1 MVKKLT
7 TLSLV
12 FAVLLSCFAGCG
24 ANRKEDSTQPQQ
36 SAGYVQEEISVPLED
51 GYSQDMV
58 MLPDGRLWMAVNSTD
73 GKSTVLLTSNEART
87 EWEKTEA
94 LPDEVLASGGVWS
107 VTLSDLG
114 EMYVITCKGDGE
126 ETPRTFRYWYQAPGA
141 NIKEVTLHAA
151 DMEFDEHTMLFEAEF
166 IAEGTVLQSVMGSSM
181 RQIDLRTGEI
191 SENKDDKKIR
201 PLHIQKAGDTV
212 YLTGYDSVAMY
223 RDGEIHMPESPAE
236 KQISGEQKANEGNSN
251 SKLTFW
257 VSPDEYLFFTTREGL
272 YSCVPGGNITEQLIS
287 GERSV
292 FGDPG
297 FHAISL
303 VGAPDHSFYVF
314 GGLTSPKLYHYVYDP
329 ELATGVSESLTIY
342 MLHGEGGTYTQEN
355 MEKIVNQFG
364 IANPSVDIHLEF
376 GIEEDNAMTEAD
388 AIRTL
393 NTRILS
399 GEGPDI
405 LYLDGMNIDT
415 FLDKNVL
422 MDISPV
428 LAESSPLVDI
438 VTRCYEEDGK
448 ICALPT
454 AFSIPAIYGPKT
466 IISQIHDLDS
476 LLEAAENRDPS
487 VYDSTAGILLPQDL
501 GDRLYDACSSA
512 WFREDG
518 TLDGEKLE
526 AFYDAMAKLYALDAE
541 YRVPY
546 ADFLEEAAAEG
557 DIGPTPQHYTGF
569 HGGIAAMEKEYF
581 SFGSLNGMNDW
592 SCTLAGDQN
601 FEGNDVLPLN
611 LQESGVFI
619 PRQILGIVSGTK
631 NQGAAEKFLRF
642 VLSPEIQIGSGYVGF
657 PVNRAAM
664 DQLISEDQTTT
675 QSFGFGDVHA
685 TALWPD
691 SERRQ
696 MLNDW
701 VDQLTTPASVN
712 WMIRDMIL
720 QQLDPCCSGEITA
733 KEAADA
739 AIKALNL
746 YLAE

>member
-7 TLSLV
+7 ILSLV

-36 SAGYVQEEISVPLED
+36 SAGYVQEEISVPLDE

-73 GKSTVLLTSNEART
+73 EKSTVLLTSNEART

-126 ETPRTFRYWYQAPGA
+126 ETPRTFRYWYQAPGEA
-141 NIKEVTLHAA
+141 IKEVTLHAA
-151 DMEFDEHTMLFEAEF
+151 DMEFDEHTMMFEAEF
-166 IAEGTVLQSVMGSSM
+166 ITKGKVLQRGEDSSM
-181 RQIDLRTGEI
+181 REIDLTTGEI
-191 SENKDDKKIR
+191 GENKDDKKFR
-201 PLHIQKAGDTV
+201 PFHIQKAGDTV

-223 RDGEIHMPESPAE
+223 RDGEIQMPESPAE
-236 KQISGEQKANEGNSN
+236 KQISAEQKANEGNSN

-272 YSCVPGGNITEQLIS
+272 YSCVPGGTITEQLIS

-303 VGAPDHSFYVF
+303 VGAPDDSFYVF
-314 GGLTSPKLYHYVYDP
+314 GGLTSPKLYHYVYAP
-329 ELATGVSESLTIY
+329 EITTGGSESLTIY

-376 GIEEDNAMTEAD
+376 GIEEDNAITEAD

-422 MDISPV
+422 VDISSV
-428 LAESSPLVDI
+428 LAESGPLVDA

-448 ICALPT
+448 VCALPT
-454 AFSIPAIYGPKT
+454 AFAIPAIYGPKT
-466 IISQIHDLDS
+466 VISQIHDLDS
-476 LLEAAENRDPS
+476 LLEAAENRDAS
-487 VYDSTAGILLPQDL
+487 VYESVSGNLFAVYM
-501 GDRLYDACSSA
+501 GDNLYDACSPA

-526 AFYDAMAKLYALDAE
+526 EFYDAMARLFAMDQE
-541 YRVPY
+541 YRAPY
-546 ADFLEEAAAEG
+546 SDFLEEVAAEG
-557 DIGPTPQHYTGF
+557 GVEPFTQHYSGF
-569 HGGIAAMEKEYF
+569 LGGMDAMEKKYF
-581 SFGSLNGMNDW
+581 SYGSLNGMDAW
-592 SCTLAGDQN
+592 SNTLAGDQN
-601 FEGNDVLPLN
+601 FEGNEVLPLN
-611 LQESGVFI
+611 LQASGVFI
-619 PRQILGIVSGTK
+619 PRRILGVLSGTK
-631 NQGAAEKFLRF
+631 NQSAAEKFIRF
-642 VLSPEIQIGSGYVGF
+642 VLSPEIQVDSGYVGF
-657 PVNRAAM
+657 PVNCSGL
-664 DQLISEDQTTT
+664 DQVISEDRTTT
-675 QSFGFGDVHA
+675 VSMSIGDIRA
-685 TALWPD
+685 EALWPD
-691 SERRQ
+691 RERRQ
-696 MLNDW
+696 MLNGW
-701 VDQLTTPASVN
+701 VSQLTTPASVN

-720 QQLDPCCSGEITA
+720 KQLAPCCSGEITA